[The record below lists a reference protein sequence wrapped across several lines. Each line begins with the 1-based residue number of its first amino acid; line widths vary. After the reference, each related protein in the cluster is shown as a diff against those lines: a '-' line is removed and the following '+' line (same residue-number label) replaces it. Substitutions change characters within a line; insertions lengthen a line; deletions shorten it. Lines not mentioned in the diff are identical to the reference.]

1 MMAVMVMMPGDE
13 HLLHEF
19 TILAEA
25 AADGQAES
33 AITRRGPKYLAFML
47 VLSGT
52 DDAERGPSVR

>member
-25 AADGQAES
+25 AADGQAET
-33 AITRRGPKYLAFML
+33 AITRGGRKYLTFML
-47 VLSGT
+47 ALRGT
-52 DDAERGPSVR
+52 EDAERDPPVR